1 VSSPTACAAA
11 FISCN
16 ASIFSLAQRAYIAAP
31 DARPS
36 GPRIDPPNAN
46 PVNPAQPVKRLFPSL
61 NAHSSLH
68 PTFNRP
74 VLASTR
80 LTRILLILPIFS
92 CSRAS
97 HGRVHTTY
105 LLTTR
110 RPTATLAPSRHLEPS
125 DICANP
131 RRTAEDSLRL
141 KRPRGKPKIAASVYR
156 PHVSADRCVLM
167 WTTPHSLAVQDR
179 LTRNHIE
186 AESRSHGN
194 LAFTPSHPHTDTP
207 LTLTSVST
215 LVTNSLYFFRIIHRI
230 YFHDTEHSSLGFF
243 GPSESP
249 SLTRAIRS

>member
-1 VSSPTACAAA
+1 MSKTGTATDDPDTGNRNRSATVSPTVL
-11 FISCN
+11 N
-16 ASIFSLAQRAYIAAP
+16 ARTSPHPTLDPRKTPISLAQRA
-31 DARPS
+31 
-36 GPRIDPPNAN
+36 
-46 PVNPAQPVKRLFPSL
+46 F
-61 NAHSSLH
+61 HSLH

-92 CSRAS
+92 CS
-97 HGRVHTTY
+97 
-105 LLTTR
+105 
-110 RPTATLAPSRHLEPS
+110 PTLAPSRHLEPS

-131 RRTAEDSLRL
+131 RHTGEDSLRL
-141 KRPRGKPKIAASVYR
+141 KRPSRQAENRSQRLP
-156 PHVSADRCVLM
+156 PTH
-167 WTTPHSLAVQDR
+167 R

-194 LAFTPSHPHTDTP
+194 LAFTPSHPHMDTP